1 LRNTVASTTMLLLSV
16 ILININVSISFLTFT
31 LTDIIMYIVLIV
43 ALGISSFVLT
53 TLQDSIVLP
62 LIEVILPSLTAI
74 MVKTSTQENIVEEPI
89 TPVLPNILEIP
100 GIGYVYQFPVIATLL
115 MPMLILL
122 IGSILGIVYKL
133 IMAKLKGRELEENLI
148 SLIVNYKYIK
158 TRISRAHMASLNI
171 VFTGIAWFM
180 LILFVLV
187 KLNLDSIALLILDGL
202 PISIITILFTSLIL
216 PVNLIVVLFMLIT
229 TWFSPIVL
237 TAYIID
243 TIIPAID
250 IIKYEHSIG
259 DGITLGSIKAILSK
273 ARGFELSDVKI
284 LKERTIIASENK
296 WKWIRVHST
305 YKYNPYKLLNP
316 HVFITGTS
324 GSGKSFTTAL
334 LLSKLY
340 RRFGINFIIIDYH
353 GEYFGK
359 IQQIGMVD
367 PQVVDASVNT
377 LNILELDNQS
387 PTLRANELADIIKN
401 IFNLGHLQRIEL
413 QKIIEEAYAEAG
425 ITEDEN
431 TWSIKP
437 SVQHLISA
445 YNRLLSNTDNE
456 QELRVLKSLRPYIQL
471 LTNEILSRTTLN
483 VNEIFTRPTILDLSK
498 ITSEFIK
505 RVYVSLLLL
514 KIYYNLPYLKP
525 NRLVYIVIDEA
536 HRIITENEVVLS
548 RLFAESRKY
557 NIGLIIVSQNPKDIP
572 NNIIANTSLQI
583 VLKIVEPSNT
593 EYAAKILGGYSMDER
608 IDAIKRALYYL
619 PKYHGIVKDSLIR
632 EPLIVDLTWN
642 NKGVKN
648 GGRRTNST

>member
-1 LRNTVASTTMLLLSV
+1 MRNTIASTMMLLLSV
-16 ILININVSISFLTFT
+16 ILININVSISLLMFT
-31 LTDIIMYIVLIV
+31 IADIIIYIILVV
-43 ALGISSFVLT
+43 TLGVSSFILT
-53 TLQDSIVLP
+53 TLQDSVILP
-62 LIEVILPSLTAI
+62 LIEVILPSLATI
-74 MVKTSTQENIVEEPI
+74 MMKTTIQGNIVEEPI
-89 TPVLPNILEIP
+89 APMLPDILEVP
-100 GIGYVYQFPVIATLL
+100 GIDNVYQFPVVTTLL
-115 MPMLILL
+115 MPILTLL

-133 IMAKLKGRELEENLI
+133 IIAKLKGRELEENLI
-148 SLIVNYKYIK
+148 SIIVNYKYIK
-158 TRISRAHMASLNI
+158 TNRVHPPSLNTVLI
-171 VFTGIAWFM
+171 SIAWFM

-187 KLNLDSIALLILDGL
+187 KLNLNSIALLILYGL
-202 PISIITILFTSLIL
+202 PVSIITILFALLLL
-216 PVNLIVVLFMLIT
+216 PVNLIVVSLMLLT
-229 TWFSPIVL
+229 AWFSPIIL

-243 TIIPAID
+243 TIIPVID
-250 IIKYEHSIG
+250 IIKYERGIG
-259 DGITLGSIKAILSK
+259 NGITLGSIKAILSK

-284 LKERTIIASENK
+284 LKERTILASEDK
-296 WKWIRVHST
+296 WKWIRVHGT

-316 HVFITGTS
+316 HIFITGTS

-334 LLSKLY
+334 LLSKLHRKY
-340 RRFGINFIIIDYH
+340 NVSFIIIDYH

-359 IQQIGMVD
+359 IQEIGMVN
-367 PQVVDASVNT
+367 PQVVDASSNT
-377 LNILELDNQS
+377 LNILELDNQP

-413 QKIIEEAYAEAG
+413 QKVIEEAYADAG
-425 ITEDEN
+425 ITDDEK
-431 TWSIKP
+431 TWSVKP
-437 SVQHLISA
+437 SAQHLISA

-456 QELRVLKSLRPYIQL
+456 QELRVLKSLKPYIQL
-471 LTNEILSRTTLN
+471 LTNEILSRTTLDI
-483 VNEIFTRPTILDLSK
+483 NEVFIRPTILDLSK

-505 RVYVSLLLL
+505 RIYVSLLLL

-536 HRIITENEVVLS
+536 HRIITENEMVLS

-583 VLKIVEPSNT
+583 VLRVVEPSNT

-608 IDAIKRALYYL
+608 IDTIKRALYYL

-648 GGRRTNST
+648 GGRRTNNA